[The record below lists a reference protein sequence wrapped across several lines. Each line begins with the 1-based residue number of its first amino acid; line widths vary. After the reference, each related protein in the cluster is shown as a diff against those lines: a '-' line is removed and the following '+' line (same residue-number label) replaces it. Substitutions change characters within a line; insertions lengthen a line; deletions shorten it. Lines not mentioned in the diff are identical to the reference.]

1 MGRARSRHPYP
12 AYPCLRV
19 AQADPGRIRHNH
31 HQDTARARISP
42 DIPRGM
48 SMKSIAKRIHRAIF
62 VITLVCIVAMVL
74 SVLLVNESLEDAM
87 LQVEITE
94 DQNFFL
100 THKKDDAP
108 VIWESPNLIIAHLPQ
123 GAAAPADM
131 PSIFS
136 GLSIPFSDEI
146 ERSEE
151 RRVGKECV
159 STCRSRWSRYH

>member
-1 MGRARSRHPYP
+1 
-12 AYPCLRV
+12 
-19 AQADPGRIRHNH
+19 
-31 HQDTARARISP
+31 
-42 DIPRGM
+42 M

-131 PSIFS
+131 PARKSVVS
-136 GLSIPFSDEI
+136 GKSVSVRVDLGG
-146 ERSEE
+146 
-151 RRVGKECV
+151 RRIIKKKKKKKNK
-159 STCRSRWSRYH
+159 

>member
-1 MGRARSRHPYP
+1 
-12 AYPCLRV
+12 
-19 AQADPGRIRHNH
+19 
-31 HQDTARARISP
+31 
-42 DIPRGM
+42 M

-100 THKKDDAP
+100 THKTDDAP

-123 GAAAPADM
+123 RPAAPAAM

-136 GLSIPFSDEI
+136 GLYIPSSAELERGDHTYLVLIHPSPAGLSSIAHTTTPS
-146 ERSEE
+146 
-151 RRVGKECV
+151 
-159 STCRSRWSRYH
+159 

>member
-1 MGRARSRHPYP
+1 
-12 AYPCLRV
+12 
-19 AQADPGRIRHNH
+19 
-31 HQDTARARISP
+31 
-42 DIPRGM
+42 M

-108 VIWESPNLIIAHLPQ
+108 VIWESPNLIIAHL
-123 GAAAPADM
+123 
-131 PSIFS
+131 
-136 GLSIPFSDEI
+136 
-146 ERSEE
+146 RSEE
-151 RRVGKECV
+151 HTYELQSLMRTSYAVFCLKQKK
-159 STCRSRWSRYH
+159 Y